1 MEDFKASDCAGVSYV
16 GDQLVTLLE
25 SPDASISMDDM
36 GVTAATMSFSVQYQ
50 LAVQAIAT
58 LRRHPDYE
66 WLIRTSA
73 EVKRGLGGVA
83 NVVCKF
89 EGVDPAG
96 DYEQGKEDKRRV
108 VYSLQGAT
116 SSMPIETHPE
126 FHTFA
131 GNPLAPDTW
140 VNGASFVS
148 DPEADDY
155 GRFLG
160 FTAKLVKDD
169 NNNVVA
175 SQKAG
180 ITSYL
185 EAGYLFTETRVYSTS
200 PTSSSIS
207 QLMNNL
213 GEIDEPDS
221 VEEIVN
227 LNPRANYNWLLV
239 TCDVETIGEGMRI
252 TRKWRLSGRRGWDP
266 QIYATVEADE

>member
-1 MEDFKASDCAGVSYV
+1 MDDFIASECSGVSYV

-25 SPDASISMDDM
+25 SPDASITLDDM
-36 GVTAATMSFSVQYQ
+36 GVGAATMSFNIQYVH
-50 LAVQAIAT
+50 AVSAIEDIK
-58 LRRHPDYE
+58 RHPDYD

-73 EVKRGLGGVA
+73 DVKRGLGGVA
-83 NVVCKF
+83 TVVCKF

-96 DYEQGKEDKRRV
+96 DFDVDNEDKRRV
-108 VYSLQGAT
+108 VYGLQGAT
-116 SSMPIETHPE
+116 GSMPIETHPE

-131 GNPLAPDTW
+131 GNPTDPESW

-148 DPEADDY
+148 DPNEDDY

-169 NNNVVA
+169 KNNIVA

-185 EAGYLFTETRVYSTS
+185 EAGYLFTETRVYSTK
-200 PTSSSIS
+200 PTGGQIAT
-207 QLMNNL
+207 LMNTL

-239 TCDVETIGEGMRI
+239 TCDVETIGDGLRI

-266 QIYATVEADE
+266 QIYATVDTEE